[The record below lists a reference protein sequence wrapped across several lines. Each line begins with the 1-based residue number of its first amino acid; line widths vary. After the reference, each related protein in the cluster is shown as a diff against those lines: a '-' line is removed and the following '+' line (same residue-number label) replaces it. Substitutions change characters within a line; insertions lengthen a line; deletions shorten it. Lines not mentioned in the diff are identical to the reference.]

1 MMKRILFIVLCL
13 VLAISAVPVLAAES
27 APSAPKHDGYLIA
40 LKEPLAPALAE
51 SSGRE
56 TVSDGLY
63 YVDSL
68 WGVGA
73 LSLMGEVDYW
83 TTNDILSTQGSYD
96 GYETELWNLQSV
108 GASAAWRHTDAEGN
122 RDRLGDGVTVA
133 VVDSGVMANHPD
145 LTNTHILYYVSL
157 SDQSDGV
164 DDYHGTFVT
173 GLLAAEVNNGIG
185 VDGIVPNVNILP
197 ICITWGGGKTDV
209 KTAVAGIDK
218 AVELGADVI
227 TFSIGGTNDN
237 EALRQACQRAAD
249 QGVIL
254 VTCAGNYTAGR
265 AKSAANYMY
274 PAAYDCVVTVSACTR
289 EGDGVVFASDYSYF
303 NDGVTVSAPGT
314 DITSL
319 YLDGSTATRTG
330 TSFAAPIVTAMA
342 AMAKQADRSIDTN
355 GFTELLKSSSTD
367 LGDPGFDPYYGYG
380 YVNLPAFLEALDQKT
395 GTVSPQPPAPGLG
408 EYIDVPAD
416 AWFHDSVRWAAEQG
430 LMNGTGAGA
439 FSPNAPVS
447 RAMVVTIL
455 WRMEGSPISNAALT
469 FRDVPGQIWYAE
481 AVRWAVASHIVEGYG
496 PDRFG
501 PNDSLTREQLAAIL
515 YRYAGAPDLIG
526 MEASDPLDRF
536 TDGSA
541 VSAWARS
548 AAAWAVGTGL
558 LTGKDGGRLDPGGSA
573 SRAQTA
579 AILMRFCQ
587 GADASG
593 K

>member
-1 MMKRILFIVLCL
+1 MKRILFLALSL
-13 VLAISAVPVLAAES
+13 VLAISAVPVLAAEP
-27 APSAPKHDGYLIA
+27 APSAPEHDGYLIA
-40 LKEPLAPALAE
+40 LKEPLDSALAE
-51 SSGRE
+51 TAGCE
-56 TVSDGLY
+56 TVADGLY
-63 YVDSL
+63 YADSV
-68 WGVGA
+68 WNVGA
-73 LSLMGEVDYW
+73 LSLLGKVDYW
-83 TTNDILSTQGSYD
+83 TTNDILTTQDSYD

-108 GASAAWRHTDAEGN
+108 GASAAWRHTDAAGN

-133 VVDSGVMANHPD
+133 VVDSGVMADHPD
-145 LTNTHILYYVSL
+145 LTNAHILDYVSI

-173 GLLAAEVNNGIG
+173 GLLAAEVNNGVG
-185 VDGIVPNVNILP
+185 VDGMVPHVNILP

-209 KTAVAGIDK
+209 KTAVAGIDR

-249 QGVIL
+249 RGVIL

-265 AKSAANYMY
+265 AKSVANYMY

-289 EGDGVVFASDYSYF
+289 EGDGVTFASDYSYF

-342 AMAKQADRSIDTN
+342 VMAKQADRGIDTD
-355 GFTELLKSSSTD
+355 GFIELLKSSSTD
-367 LGDPGFDPYYGYG
+367 LGDPGFDPYYGNG
-380 YVNLPAFLEALDQKT
+380 YVNIPAFLTALNQKT
-395 GTVSPQPPAPGLG
+395 RNVSPQPPTPGVG
-408 EYIDVPAD
+408 EYDDVPVD
-416 AWFHDSVRWAAEQG
+416 AWFHDSIRWAAEQG
-430 LMNGTGAGA
+430 LMNGTGTGA
-439 FSPNAPVS
+439 FSPNTPVS

-455 WRMEGSPISNAALT
+455 WRLEGSPVSSAALT
-469 FRDVPGQIWYAE
+469 FRDVPGRTWFTE
-481 AVRWAVASHIVEGYG
+481 AVRWAAASHIVEGYS
-496 PDRFG
+496 PDHFG

-526 MEASDPLDRF
+526 MEPSNPLDHF
-536 TDGSA
+536 MDGKA
-541 VSAWARS
+541 VSSWARS
-548 AAAWAVGTGL
+548 GAAWAVGTGL
-558 LTGKDGGRLDPGGSA
+558 LTGKDGSRLDPGGSA